1 MRTRRAS
8 PADWDAIWPVWRAA
22 VVEGETCPWPPDTDE
37 QTARS
42 AWMLPPPADV
52 LVMEQEDTDGRVA
65 VVATALLIPS
75 LPGLGDH
82 VAQAILLVDPK
93 WIDHGGAP
101 QRARVLGAGRGR
113 SGAGGG
119 TGGPGGHWESASRL
133 AAEQMIEYAT
143 DRGYRAM
150 QLNAVISVNP
160 KLVALW
166 RSLAF
171 RLVGTLPAAYRHPW
185 LGDVDL
191 YVMYRFL
198 PTGEH

>member
-8 PADWDAIWPVWRAA
+8 PADWDAIWPVWRAV

-37 QTARS
+37 QTARA
-42 AWMLPPPADV
+42 AWMLPSPADV
-52 LVMEQEDTDGRVA
+52 LVMEQEDAAGRIT
-65 VVATALLIPS
+65 VVATALLLPS

-82 VAQAILLVDPK
+82 VAQATLLVDPK
-93 WIDHGGAP
+93 WIDHGGP
-101 QRARVLGAGRGR
+101 PHRARVLGGAGARP
-113 SGAGGG
+113 GAGGAAG
-119 TGGPGGHWESASRL
+119 RSGGHWESASRL

-143 DRGYRAM
+143 DRGYRAI

-171 RLVGTLPAAYRHPW
+171 RLIGTLPAAYRHPW

-191 YVMYRFL
+191 HVMYRFL
-198 PTGEH
+198 PTLD